1 MRKLKMTLTIALAG
15 IVVAGL
21 GLRLAVPRIS
31 GKSVA
36 AGIVTST
43 DGVSALAPCPD
54 TPNCAVDAFPITA
67 PANDA
72 IETLAGMIFNE
83 SGTEIVSQHQ
93 RYLHAT
99 FTSKIMGYIDD
110 MEFLVSDDEKTVQVR
125 SASRLGKSDL
135 GANTKRIER
144 LRSLIDGK
152 L

>member
-1 MRKLKMTLTIALAG
+1 MTLTIALAV

-21 GLRLAVPRIS
+21 ALRLAVPRLS
-31 GKSVA
+31 GNSVA

-54 TPNCAVDAFPITA
+54 TPNCAVDTFPITA
-67 PANDA
+67 SGNDA
-72 IETLAGMIFNE
+72 IETLAGIIFNE
-83 SGTEIVSQHQ
+83 PGTQIVSQHQ
-93 RYLHAT
+93 HYLHAT

-110 MEFLVSDDEKTVQVR
+110 MEFLVSDDKKAVQVR

-135 GANTKRIER
+135 GANAKRIEH
-144 LRSLIDGK
+144 LRSLIDGN